1 MQELRHS
8 KTCLVA
14 VRAKEELF
22 TDSAMIGTL
31 LGKLPSDVQTKW
43 YDHRVTLPHTSAIE
57 EGNIFEQWLNR
68 LGDAATMQRL
78 TILATE
84 LSRGTAASAPP
95 PSATVT
101 QKKMCGRCQ

>member
-22 TDSAMIGTL
+22 TDSAMIG
-31 LGKLPSDVQTKW
+31 KLPSDVQTKW

-57 EGNIFEQWLNR
+57 ERNIFEHWLNR

-95 PSATVT
+95 PSATGT